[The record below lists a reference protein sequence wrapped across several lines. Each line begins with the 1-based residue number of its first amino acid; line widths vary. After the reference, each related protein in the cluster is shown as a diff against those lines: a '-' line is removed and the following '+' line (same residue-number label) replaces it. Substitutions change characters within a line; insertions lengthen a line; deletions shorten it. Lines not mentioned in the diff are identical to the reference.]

1 MLHVPDNNSCIKLD
15 LYKLVE
21 MKDFFTSTDK
31 LTVIPIVVSAEAK
44 VRQQMY
50 FFKQLFLEY
59 QL

>member
-1 MLHVPDNNSCIKLD
+1 
-15 LYKLVE
+15 